1 MKRIDLPL
9 WSDTLCLFFCLLLFF
24 FAVFR
29 FSLPLWAALLL
40 ALAAAGAAAALL
52 FLFLR
57 ARRKKRHASEGEQR
71 AIGELAFHLAMSAPE
86 KNAELL
92 AKCLNAAEA
101 KKRLADG
108 SAPAAESPPAD
119 GGADADGNANT
130 EGADTADG
138 GANTDGAGAPNAA
151 GTASKGGANTD
162 GANEADAAK
171 AHSPAADGP
180 HPAPYRAKKDTVLS
194 AQSRALVR
202 FRFEKVT
209 ADELSPLVRAKEER
223 KAAFAGAFTDE
234 AKKLADS
241 FGLRLV
247 EAPEVYVLVKESGCM
262 PDPLIAPPV
271 KKNGFLQKLR
281 AGVRRKAWRGYAF
294 AGISLLLFSLLTIF
308 PVYYIV
314 TGSILLAAALLVR
327 FFGKKD

>member
-108 SAPAAESPPAD
+108 STPAAESPPA
-119 GGADADGNANT
+119 GSGADADGNANT
-130 EGADTADG
+130 EGADTDAASKSGANATG
-138 GANTDGAGAPNAA
+138 GANTDGAGG
-151 GTASKGGANTD
+151 GTDTD
-162 GANEADAAK
+162 GAGAAK

-180 HPAPYRAKKDTVLS
+180 PPAPYRAKKDTVLS

-247 EAPEVYVLVKESGCM
+247 EAPEVYALVKESGCM